1 MASKLQQLTPTNH
14 QPHGGKMKKLKRSNS
29 KNKSSTC
36 TTKILD
42 RMKCMVTHTI
52 HPGRTTQT
60 SDGEITMP
68 KTNNHGRGTQTNTT
82 QEATKITTSS
92 RLTKTHTE
100 NLKTTTLI
108 STSTNPTSIPP
119 TKMVTT
125 HHPHLTTH
133 HKHHLNLK
141 DSPI

>member
-14 QPHGGKMKKLKRSNS
+14 QPHGGKMKKSKRSNS
-29 KNKSSTC
+29 RNKSSTC
-36 TTKILD
+36 IQIQMNSMVIPTTPHGKI
-42 RMKCMVTHTI
+42 T
-52 HPGRTTQT
+52 PT
-60 SDGEITMP
+60 SDEETLTT
-68 KTNNHGRGTQTNTT
+68 KTNNHGRGTQTKTT
-82 QEATKITTSS
+82 QETTKTTTSS

-100 NLKTTTLI
+100 NPKITTLI

-141 DSPI
+141 DSPT